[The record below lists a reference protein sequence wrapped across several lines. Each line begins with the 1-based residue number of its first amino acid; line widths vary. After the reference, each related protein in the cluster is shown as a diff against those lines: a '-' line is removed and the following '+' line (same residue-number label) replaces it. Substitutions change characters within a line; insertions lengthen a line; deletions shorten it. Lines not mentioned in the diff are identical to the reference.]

1 MAQLEQEKKNTK
13 KRRYKMHSCK
23 TLKDFKD
30 YYRSNQ
36 VDHQDFLAEAS
47 KVLDEEDLG
56 LLESFVGD

>member
-1 MAQLEQEKKNTK
+1 MKK
-13 KRRYKMHSCK
+13 CK

-47 KVLDEEDLG
+47 KVLDEQDLG
-56 LLESFVGD
+56 LLEVFVGE